1 MVGIPPMKI
10 VILGMDG
17 LWHLVYH
24 MNLPLN
30 PTLSP
35 SFEIGQEWQYLPR
48 WGAPNTG
55 KKHETVGG
63 KVIYT
68 TILAYI
74 LLLDIYNMC
83 TYWCDS
89 LSLSAFPAG
98 FSKPWLFHRPGERP
112 SSMVAAMRPWRGGE
126 KMDFGPTKSNGD
138 WKILD
143 VQADELCL
151 LCVFGISEGD
161 LRNIRGS

>member
-48 WGAPNTG
+48 WGAPNRG
-55 KKHETVGG
+55 KKTWNCWWKSDLYHYFG
-63 KVIYT
+63 IYPT
-68 TILAYI
+68 TTH
-74 LLLDIYNMC
+74 NMY

-89 LSLSAFPAG
+89 LSLSVPSPPVFPNHDFFTAQENAQAAWLLQCDPEEAVKKWILGRRSQMETEKFLTSKLMSFVYYVFLG
-98 FSKPWLFHRPGERP
+98 FRR
-112 SSMVAAMRPWRGGE
+112 A
-126 KMDFGPTKSNGD
+126 
-138 WKILD
+138 I
-143 VQADELCL
+143 
-151 LCVFGISEGD
+151 
-161 LRNIRGS
+161 

>member
-24 MNLPLN
+24 MNLLLN

-48 WGAPNTG
+48 WGAPNRG
-55 KKHETVGG
+55 KKTWNCWWKSDLYHYFG
-63 KVIYT
+63 IYPT
-68 TILAYI
+68 TTH
-74 LLLDIYNMC
+74 NMY

-89 LSLSAFPAG
+89 LSLSVPSPPVFPNHDFFTAQENAQAAWLLQCDPEEAVKKWILGRRSQMETEKFLTSKLMSFVYYVFLG
-98 FSKPWLFHRPGERP
+98 FRR
-112 SSMVAAMRPWRGGE
+112 A
-126 KMDFGPTKSNGD
+126 
-138 WKILD
+138 I
-143 VQADELCL
+143 
-151 LCVFGISEGD
+151 
-161 LRNIRGS
+161 

>member
-89 LSLSAFPAG
+89 LSLSLPSPPVFPNHDFFTAQENAQAAWLLQCDPEEAVKKWILGRRSQMETEKFLTSKLMSFVYYVFLG
-98 FSKPWLFHRPGERP
+98 FRR
-112 SSMVAAMRPWRGGE
+112 A
-126 KMDFGPTKSNGD
+126 
-138 WKILD
+138 I
-143 VQADELCL
+143 
-151 LCVFGISEGD
+151 
-161 LRNIRGS
+161 

>member
-48 WGAPNTG
+48 WGAPNRG
-55 KKHETVGG
+55 KKTWNCWWKSDLYHYFG
-63 KVIYT
+63 IYPT
-68 TILAYI
+68 TTH
-74 LLLDIYNMC
+74 NMY

-89 LSLSAFPAG
+89 LSLSVPSPPVFPNHDFFTAQENAQAAWLLQCDPEEAVKKWILGRLSQMETEKFLTSKLMSFVYYVFLG
-98 FSKPWLFHRPGERP
+98 FRR
-112 SSMVAAMRPWRGGE
+112 A
-126 KMDFGPTKSNGD
+126 
-138 WKILD
+138 I
-143 VQADELCL
+143 
-151 LCVFGISEGD
+151 
-161 LRNIRGS
+161 

>member
-48 WGAPNTG
+48 WGAPNRG
-55 KKHETVGG
+55 KKTWNCWWKSDLYHYFG
-63 KVIYT
+63 IYPT
-68 TILAYI
+68 TTH
-74 LLLDIYNMC
+74 NMY

-89 LSLSAFPAG
+89 LSLCAFPTG

-151 LCVFGISEGD
+151 LRVFGISEGD